1 MTLQKIIACGDDAYR
16 LIPSDNHQRHAIA
29 EALRSKDIWGEVV
42 VGRESV
48 TVQYDPY
55 EMSPE
60 VARKHIFS
68 ALEQVDLV
76 PQEGP
81 KPITLRIRID
91 EKSAP
96 DLLTCA
102 EANGL
107 SINDFLDRITSSDLV
122 VDMLGFAPGF
132 AYVSGVDDTLV
143 GQRLEHPRQ
152 LTHAGSVGFIQGFL
166 GIYALDGPG
175 GWPIIGQVSERLF
188 DKTSGNPV
196 LLAPGTRI
204 KLEVPQ

>member
-1 MTLQKIIACGDDAYR
+1 MTSQKIIACGDDAYR

-29 EALRSKDIWGEVV
+29 EALRSSDIWDEVV

-48 TVQYDPY
+48 TVQYDPC
-55 EMSPE
+55 ETSPE
-60 VARKHIFS
+60 VARTHILS
-68 ALEQVDLV
+68 AMDQADLV
-76 PQEGP
+76 QQEIGSS
-81 KPITLRIRID
+81 ITLRMRID

-96 DLLTCA
+96 ELAICA
-102 EANGL
+102 KANGL
-107 SINDFLDRITSSDLV
+107 SVDAFLDRITRSDLI

-132 AYVSGVDDTLV
+132 AYVSGVDETLV

-175 GWPIIGQVSERLF
+175 GWPVIGRISERLF
-188 DKTSGNPV
+188 DKTSQDPV

-204 KLEVPQ
+204 KLEVSQ

>member
-1 MTLQKIIACGDDAYR
+1 MILQKILACGDDAYR
-16 LIPSDNHQRHAIA
+16 LMPSDNHQRHAIA
-29 EALRSKDIWGEVV
+29 EALRSKGVWSEVV

-48 TVQYDPY
+48 TVQYDPC
-55 EMSPE
+55 ETSPE
-60 VARKHIFS
+60 ATRKLILS
-68 ALEQVDLV
+68 ALDQVNLV
-76 PQEGP
+76 TQ
-81 KPITLRIRID
+81 KSASSVTLRMRID

-96 DLLTCA
+96 ELVTCA

-107 SINDFLDRITSSDLV
+107 SANEFLDRITGSDLM

-132 AYVSGVDDTLV
+132 AYVSGVGDALV
-143 GQRLEHPRQ
+143 GKRLEHPRQ

-188 DKTSGNPV
+188 DKTSDNPV

-204 KLEVPQ
+204 KLEVSQ